1 MPQMKSRETSEL
13 KKKLLE
19 TTVLGK
25 YLPTVG
31 QKGRLSAGLQVLC
44 STYLCVTM
52 QDFQEEVRTD
62 LLM

>member
-1 MPQMKSRETSEL
+1 MPQMKSRQTSEL
-13 KKKLLE
+13 MKKLLE

-31 QKGRLSAGLQVLC
+31 KKGNLSAGLQVLC
-44 STYLCVTM
+44 SIYLCVTM
-52 QDFQEEVRTD
+52 QNFQGEVRTD